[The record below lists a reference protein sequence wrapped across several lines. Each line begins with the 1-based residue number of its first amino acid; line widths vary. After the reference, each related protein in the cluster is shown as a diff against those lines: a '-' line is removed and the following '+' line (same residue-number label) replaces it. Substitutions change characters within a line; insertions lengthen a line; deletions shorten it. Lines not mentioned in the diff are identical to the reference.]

1 MNVYD
6 SIIQGLNEAVEF
18 TNGNKKVARVERI
31 NVVPIYNFSADEI
44 KAIRTSLK
52 MTQSVF
58 ALVMG
63 VSKKTVEA
71 WEQGVNRPSG
81 SSCRLLYFYKLHPK
95 DAESLVKIV

>member
-6 SIIQGLNEAVEF
+6 SIMQGLNEAVEY
-18 TNGNKKVARVERI
+18 TEGNQKIARVERI
-31 NVVPIYNFSADEI
+31 KVIPIYNYNATEI
-44 KAIRTSLK
+44 KTIRGELG

-71 WEQGVNRPSG
+71 WEQGINTPSG
-81 SSCRLLYFYKLHPK
+81 SSCRLLYFYKMNPK
-95 DAESLVKIV
+95 EAEKLIKIV

>member
-6 SIIQGLNEAVEF
+6 SIIQGLNEAVEY
-18 TNGNKKVARVERI
+18 TKGNKQVARVEHVD
-31 NVVPIYNFSADEI
+31 VVPIYNYSASEI
-44 KAIRTSLK
+44 KDIRSNLN

-71 WEQGVNRPSG
+71 WEQGVNSPSG
-81 SSCRLLYFYKLHPK
+81 SSCRLLYFYKLHPQEAVK
-95 DAESLVKIV
+95 LVKIV